1 MKRQSLLLS
10 IKKHAIHVLGA
21 LIVLVA
27 VASAAFPCIW
37 LFGQPKVPDELLD

>member
-1 MKRQSLLLS
+1 MKRPNPLLS
-10 IKKHAIHVLGA
+10 IKKHAIHLLGA

-37 LFGQPKVPDELLD
+37 LFGQPKVPEELLD